1 MKRITANPY
10 LDGMMGLVVGDA
22 LGVPVE
28 FVSGEELSKKPVT
41 GMTGHGTYNVPKGS
55 WSDDSSMALAT
66 LDVLREGI
74 NLDNIMANFVSWEQQ
89 GEFTP
94 FGETFDEGITCHMA
108 IQNYRKSND
117 VTNCGLSD
125 EYSNGNG
132 SLMRIL
138 PVCIY
143 LAKLQEEGKMTDAD
157 AISMIHAVSALTHA
171 HVRSKMAC
179 GIYYFCVRSCMNQ
192 SGSISDWLQA
202 GVDAAFSYYDLLS
215 DVIGLRRCVKTA

>member
-1 MKRITANPY
+1 MKRLTANPY

-94 FGETFDEGITCHMA
+94 LV
-108 IQNYRKSND
+108 RR
-117 VTNCGLSD
+117 
-125 EYSNGNG
+125 
-132 SLMRIL
+132 LMRGL
-138 PVCIY
+138 P
-143 LAKLQEEGKMTDAD
+143 
-157 AISMIHAVSALTHA
+157 AIW
-171 HVRSKMAC
+171 
-179 GIYYFCVRSCMNQ
+179 Q
-192 SGSISDWLQA
+192 SRITGSQMM
-202 GVDAAFSYYDLLS
+202 
-215 DVIGLRRCVKTA
+215 